1 MEKIVLSKKELDNL
15 TQLQNEQNEFVFK
28 LGQIEY
34 QISTLEKF
42 KRDLKQNIENFEDKQ
57 VKVGNELN
65 KKYGE
70 GTINLE
76 NGEFIK
82 S

>member
-1 MEKIVLSKKELDNL
+1 MEKIVLSKEELENL
-15 TQLQNEQNEFVFK
+15 TQLQNEQNEFVLR

-34 QISTLEKF
+34 QIGTLEKF

>member
-1 MEKIVLSKKELDNL
+1 MEKIVLSKEELDNL
-15 TQLQNEQNEFVFK
+15 TQLQKEQNEFVLK

>member
-1 MEKIVLSKKELDNL
+1 MEKIVLSKEELDNL
-15 TQLQNEQNEFVFK
+15 TQLQNEQNEFVLK

-42 KRDLKQNIENFEDKQ
+42 KRDLKHNIENFEDKQ